1 MTKQDKSNT
10 YTNNKEEISVEMSS
24 FVDVCTNLT
33 DSRTFVEDLSKIVGF
48 LDWCKD
54 SQISLH

>member
-10 YTNNKEEISVEMSS
+10 YTNNKEEKSEEISS
-24 FVDVCTNLT
+24 FVDVCANLT

>member
-10 YTNNKEEISVEMSS
+10 YTNNKEEISEEISS
-24 FVDVCTNLT
+24 FVDVCANLT
-33 DSRTFVEDLSKIVGF
+33 DSRTFVEDLSKIVDF
-48 LDWCKD
+48 LGWCKD